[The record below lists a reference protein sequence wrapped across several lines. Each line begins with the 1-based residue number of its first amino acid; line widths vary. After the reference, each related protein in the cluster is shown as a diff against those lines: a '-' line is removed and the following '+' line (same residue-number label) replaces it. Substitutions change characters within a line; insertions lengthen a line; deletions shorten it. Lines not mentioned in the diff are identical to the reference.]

1 MLITIPI
8 PRLNTP
14 DVKAKKIEFKRNTH
28 PWTPGLQGQDSRP
41 WSMVGVVSLMREAE
55 DEEKPK
61 EKKKDELRTGR
72 LSDSHILM
80 SALVLHHL

>member
-41 WSMVGVVSLMREAE
+41 WSMIGVVSLMREAE
-55 DEEKPK
+55 DEKEPK
-61 EKKKDELRTGR
+61 EEKKYELCTGR